1 VKKHMLA
8 HAGTTLVVALTL
20 AAPAGARTVAGAQL
34 DVAPN
39 AALGAS
45 TPSVFGVN
53 TVAPSGATLPINTPA
68 AGVLT
73 EIRVRH
79 GATTSTPSIL
89 GLRLASG
96 AAPNFTLQRLTSVA
110 DGPWPANQP
119 AGILTFRP
127 VDEYGRQAGVPIGV
141 GESVAVLRIGTSGI
155 EPNYIA
161 QNNGTLTFGTS
172 RPSEGTVTSSG
183 TAAASALVQ
192 WIVEPDADADGYG
205 DETQDT
211 CIGTAGPCL
220 PVATGPEQI
229 VTTIQTVTVDR
240 PVPAPA
246 PAPVVQ
252 TVTVTKTVPSAACV
266 AARKASATATTAV
279 KKAETALKKRKTS
292 TNRKKLAAAKKTLA
306 KRKAEV
312 KLQC

>member
-1 VKKHMLA
+1 VNKQMLA
-8 HAGTTLVVALTL
+8 HAGTTLLVALAI
-20 AAPAGARTVAGAQL
+20 AAPADARTVAGVQL

-39 AALGAS
+39 ALLGPS

-53 TVAPSGATLPINTPA
+53 TAAPSGSPLPINTPA

-79 GATTSTPSIL
+79 AATTATPSIL
-89 GLRLASG
+89 GIRLAAG
-96 AAPNFTLQRLTSVA
+96 AAPNFTLRRLTGVA

-127 VDEYGRQAGVPIGV
+127 VDEYGRQAGAPIGV
-141 GESVAVLRIGTSGI
+141 GESVAILRIGTSGV
-155 EPNYIA
+155 EPNYLV
-161 QNNGTLTFGTS
+161 QNNGTLTYGTG

-183 TAAASALVQ
+183 STLASALVQ

-211 CIGTAGPCL
+211 CVGTAGPCL
-220 PVATGPEQI
+220 PVATGPERI
-229 VTTIQTVTVDR
+229 VTIVQTVTVDR
-240 PVPAPA
+240 PVPGPA
-246 PAPVVQ
+246 PAPIIQ
-252 TVTVTKTVPSAACV
+252 TVTETKTVPSAACV
-266 AARKASATATTAV
+266 AARKASTTATTAA
-279 KKAETALKKRKTS
+279 KKAEAALKKRKTAA
-292 TNRKKLAAAKKTLA
+292 NRKKLATAKKALA
-306 KRKAEV
+306 KRKAAV

>member
-1 VKKHMLA
+1 MLA
-8 HAGTTLVVALTL
+8 HAGATLVVVL
-20 AAPAGARTVAGAQL
+20 AITAPAGARTVAGVQL

-39 AALGAS
+39 ALLGPS

-53 TVAPSGATLPINTPA
+53 TVAPSSSPLPVNTPA

-79 GATTSTPSIL
+79 AATTATPSIL
-89 GLRLASG
+89 GIRLASG
-96 AAPNFTLQRLTSVA
+96 AAPNFTLRRLTSVA

-127 VDEYGRQAGVPIGV
+127 VDEYGRQAGAPVGV
-141 GESVAVLRIGTSGI
+141 GESVAILRIGTSGV
-155 EPNYIA
+155 EPNYLA
-161 QNNGTLTFGTS
+161 QNNGTLTFGTG

-183 TAAASALVQ
+183 STAASALVQ

-211 CIGTAGPCL
+211 CVGTAGPCL
-220 PVATGPEQI
+220 PIATGPERI

-240 PVPAPA
+240 PVPGPT
-246 PAPVVQ
+246 PAPVIQ
-252 TVTVTKTVPSAACV
+252 TVTKTVASAACV

-279 KKAETALKKRKTS
+279 KKAETALKKRKTAA
-292 TNRKKLAAAKKTLA
+292 NRKKLATAKKALA